1 MGLGADVNP
10 LENDWKCL
18 AWVRMTLASYVS
30 MVSRLSLSF
39 LIKCKAKNQDCLFR
53 HTDNFQSLKKI
64 KIKIKMLQVAVL
76 PGATH
81 QRTDGKYGVTKQNSG
96 CDASIM

>member
-1 MGLGADVNP
+1 
-10 LENDWKCL
+10 
-18 AWVRMTLASYVS
+18 
-30 MVSRLSLSF
+30 
-39 LIKCKAKNQDCLFR
+39 
-53 HTDNFQSLKKI
+53 
-64 KIKIKMLQVAVL
+64 MLQVAVL